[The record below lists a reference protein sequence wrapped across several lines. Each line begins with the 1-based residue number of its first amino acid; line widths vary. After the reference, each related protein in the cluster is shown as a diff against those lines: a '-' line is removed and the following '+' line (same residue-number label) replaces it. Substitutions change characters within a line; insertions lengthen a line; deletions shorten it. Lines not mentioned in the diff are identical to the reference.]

1 MLLFVGDLIDVKT
14 GDYNS
19 LVFRSEK
26 YDFGLGEV
34 VPCSQSIG
42 ITEETMKFLDSYK
55 KSIGQKITIAVNAI
69 VTKNKTVY
77 FMSQSD
83 ILAVDKKQ

>member
-1 MLLFVGDLIDVKT
+1 
-14 GDYNS
+14 
-19 LVFRSEK
+19 
-26 YDFGLGEV
+26 
-34 VPCSQSIG
+34 
-42 ITEETMKFLDSYK
+42 MKFLDSYK
-55 KSIGQKITIAVNAI
+55 KSIGQKVTIAVNAI